1 MIETL
6 KREISELGYMTLQK
20 TCVMKPH
27 KYDKEYFD
35 FWCKKKA
42 SYTYL
47 DKDKI
52 YVLFLDGKNVTKN
65 HKLYNS
71 HGKL

>member
-42 SYTYL
+42 SYTY
-47 DKDKI
+47 
-52 YVLFLDGKNVTKN
+52 
-65 HKLYNS
+65 
-71 HGKL
+71 